1 MEKGYIK
8 LSRKFFENKIW
19 QAARAFNEG
28 EAWLDLIQ
36 LARFETSE
44 ITSRI
49 GVHEI
54 TWGRGQY
61 PASNRFLMRKWGRS
75 EQWVKTFL
83 SKLKKEKMITVDSS
97 QGVNVITL
105 LNYDAY
111 NSTGNTK
118 NSANNSQNNS
128 PNTLIDTE
136 LQAFIAQQVAQQVTQ
151 WSLTSNSN
159 NKKEKKDK
167 KEINIPPVIPPT
179 GDDVLEDD
187 ELSSS
192 FPVSGNATSVPHAM
206 SKPSSK
212 NHTGDDELEKLFDEF
227 RKAYPTQKRGL
238 QTEFANFKKKHKDW
252 KEVLPLLL
260 PAIQAEIAWHEEKRR
275 KREFCPQYK
284 NFQTWINQRCWEQEF
299 VLEDPPV
306 SSSPV
311 KPKDGELNDKGQ
323 VWSEQLNRWL
333 N

>member
-83 SKLKKEKMITVDSS
+83 SKLKKEKMITVDAS
-97 QGVNVITL
+97 QGINVITL

-111 NSTGNTK
+111 NSIGDTQ
-118 NSANNSQNNS
+118 NSPNNS
-128 PNTLIDTE
+128 PSNSLNNMTDIE
-136 LQAFIAQQVAQQVTQ
+136 LQEFITQQVARQVTQ
-151 WSLTSNSN
+151 MSLTSHSNKKKDKEYN
-159 NKKEKKDK
+159 NKKELSNDSSKKA
-167 KEINIPPVIPPT
+167 T
-179 GDDVLEDD
+179 DVATRKDAFLSMLKSFSSRYPESMLTDFFNYWT
-187 ELSSS
+187 ELN
-192 FPVSGNATSVPHAM
+192 PSGNKMRFEMQRTWETSKRLATWAKNDWNF
-206 SKPSSK
+206 SKTKQELPQMPSIFDTK
-212 NHTGDDELEKLFDEF
+212 PQNGD
-227 RKAYPTQKRGL
+227 R
-238 QTEFANFKKKHKDW
+238 
-252 KEVLPLLL
+252 
-260 PAIQAEIAWHEEKRR
+260 
-275 KREFCPQYK
+275 
-284 NFQTWINQRCWEQEF
+284 
-299 VLEDPPV
+299 
-306 SSSPV
+306 
-311 KPKDGELNDKGQ
+311 NDKGQ
-323 VWSEQLNRWL
+323 VWSEEKNRWL